1 MWAEV
6 SILGYHMTPQEFF
19 SGKLTKGIV
28 RSTFW
33 GRKRRSL
40 TWAVFFLIVLN
51 LTYHPRYNARVT
63 MLSEPSPKHCQYQ
76 FFLCCSVTQACLTLC
91 DSMYS
96 KNPRLAALQIA
107 HSFLKPMTFES
118 VMLCSHLVLCPTL
131 LLLPP
136 IPPRISVFSNESTLC
151 MRWPKYW
158 SFSFSISPSNEHPG
172 LISFRM
178 HCLMLF
184 IFLTQ

>member
-1 MWAEV
+1 MREEKKESYLSCALSNCPKSHLSSQV
-6 SILGYHMTPQEFF
+6 QCQSYHAIRTISQALPISI
-19 SGKLTKGIV
+19 
-28 RSTFW
+28 
-33 GRKRRSL
+33 
-40 TWAVFFLIVLN
+40 
-51 LTYHPRYNARVT
+51 
-63 MLSEPSPKHCQYQ
+63 
-76 FFLCCSVTQACLTLC
+76 FLCCSVTQACLTLC

-131 LLLPP
+131 LLLPQ
-136 IPPRISVFSNESTLC
+136 IPPRISVFFNESTLC
-151 MRWPKYW
+151 MRWPEYW

-172 LISFRM
+172 LISFSMQWLR
-178 HCLMLF
+178 LF